1 LYLFNPGG
9 GLLPA
14 FARLE
19 AMRALAV
26 GLVYGAI
33 SDLCFVASFN
43 IIDLQIDIPIE
54 QLFLLGI
61 LPFLSLVLMGKIVR
75 AVERHG
81 GNLAIDIFI
90 AGAAIVPL
98 AFMVLMVGLISLY
111 IVPLVISFVVAG
123 FSYSLLTLY
132 AGYTQI
138 INFSEEKAAL
148 IAPLMLAASSCS
160 LFIIMELFKQ
170 INLAIY

>member
-1 LYLFNPGG
+1 
-9 GLLPA
+9 
-14 FARLE
+14 
-19 AMRALAV
+19 
-26 GLVYGAI
+26 
-33 SDLCFVASFN
+33 
-43 IIDLQIDIPIE
+43 
-54 QLFLLGI
+54 
-61 LPFLSLVLMGKIVR
+61 
-75 AVERHG
+75 
-81 GNLAIDIFI
+81 
-90 AGAAIVPL
+90 
-98 AFMVLMVGLISLY
+98 MVLIVGLISLY
-111 IVPLVISFVVAG
+111 IVPLVILFVVFG